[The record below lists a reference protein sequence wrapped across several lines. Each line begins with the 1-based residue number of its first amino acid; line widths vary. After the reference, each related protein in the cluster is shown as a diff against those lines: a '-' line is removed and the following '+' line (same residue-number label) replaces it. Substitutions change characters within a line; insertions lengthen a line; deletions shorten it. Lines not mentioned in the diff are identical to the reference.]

1 MKKNLFYII
10 IISLLAI
17 TACSSSNKRTLSILK
32 EAELIID
39 SVPAMAL
46 IKLQEIKNP
55 SKLSQSQLAMYNL
68 LFTKGIVKAG
78 QKLSSDSSL
87 IQPIAFFK
95 EKDDSL
101 RLSEAYYYK
110 GLYHYYKASHD
121 TAVRYFI
128 RATNA
133 VPSNE
138 HDALKAKYMRMSGYS
153 YQYLND
159 TTNAISYREK
169 ALAYA
174 ENANAEKEIQPAILS
189 LAEAYRYN
197 KEIDQSI
204 KTYYDAIIFAKQNKD
219 IALELYILNTISS
232 IYESENNIEEA
243 LKYKKMAK
251 ELNKSRTDIPTM
263 NLNLARIY
271 LKQNRLDSASHHAQI
286 AIGGNDTY
294 VAMLAYRMMS
304 EINKKRG
311 LYVEELNNIKNEDR
325 LLNTINGTIDSRNME
340 QKYLEEKLKN
350 ENNQLKI
357 EQQRHKLWFLIVL
370 FLLFVLIVVFIFIWR
385 ENRRRDE
392 KARLKNKEELLKKE
406 NLLLKQKQEISI
418 LREKELMLR
427 ESLFKRINLFNKVPS
442 LNKEDTN
449 NQKNNKIQLKES
461 DWEELIKGINDAY
474 PNFINQLNEK
484 ASTLTEDDIRFCCL
498 VKINVDMQDLSD
510 IYCVSKAAITK
521 RKYRLKTDKFN
532 ITDSDVNLNT
542 LILDL

>member
-1 MKKNLFYII
+1 MKRILFYII
-10 IISLLAI
+10 TIFLLAI
-17 TACSSSNKRTLSILK
+17 TACNSSNKRALSILE
-32 EAELIID
+32 EAELLVD

-46 IKLQEIKNP
+46 TKLQEIKKP

-68 LFTKGIVKAG
+68 LFTKGTVKTG

-87 IQPIAFFK
+87 IQPIGFFK
-95 EKDDSL
+95 EKNDAL

-110 GLYHYYKASHD
+110 GLYHYYEASHD
-121 TAVRYFI
+121 TAVSYFMK
-128 RATNA
+128 ATNA

-138 HDALKAKYMRMSGYS
+138 YDALKAKYIRMSGYS

-159 TTNAISYREK
+159 TTNAINYHKK
-169 ALAYA
+169 ALTYA
-174 ENANAEKEIQPAILS
+174 ENSNAAKEIQAAILS

-197 KEIDQSI
+197 KEIDRSI
-204 KTYYDAIIFAKQNKD
+204 KTYHDAISFAKQNKD
-219 IALELYILNTISS
+219 IGLELNILNTISS
-232 IYESENNIEEA
+232 IYESRNNIEEA

-251 ELNKSRTDIPTM
+251 ELNIRRADIPTI
-263 NLNLARIY
+263 NLNLATLY

-294 VAMLAYRMMS
+294 VAMLAYTLMS
-304 EINKKRG
+304 EINNKRG
-311 LYVEELNNIKNEDR
+311 LYVEELNNIKNEES
-325 LLNTINGTIDSRNME
+325 LLYTINSTIAYGNME
-340 QKYLEEKLKN
+340 QKYLEEKLKH

-357 EQQRHKLWFLIVL
+357 EQQRHKLWFVIVL

-406 NLLLKQKQEISI
+406 NLLLKQKQEIST

-442 LNKEDTN
+442 LNKEDTKDK
-449 NQKNNKIQLKES
+449 KNNKIQLKES
-461 DWEELIKGINDAY
+461 DWEELIKGIDDAY

-484 ASTLTEDDIRFCCL
+484 APTLTEDDIRFCCL

-521 RKYRLKTDKFN
+521 RKYRLKTEKFN

-542 LILDL
+542 LILEL